1 MAENDVEVC
10 LKKARAFFERAEEV
24 AATDNFDYAIEM
36 YIEGLR
42 MCPDALE
49 DGHAP
54 LRKLALIRQGKGGK
68 KPSWMDKAKHR
79 GGKSPLD
86 EMLNASYLMAKDPD
100 NLDHAEA
107 LLKACVAG
115 SYTRTAEW
123 IAQKLFDANRSADK
137 PSLATYMLLKDSYT
151 SLGLYKEA
159 VAACQSA
166 LDIRPNDAPLRDEL
180 RDLTAQMTVKRGKYD
195 EAGDF
200 RKAIKDKEM
209 QDKLHAQESLVKTE
223 DYRVK
228 AVVDAKANLERSPS
242 PTNAMK
248 LADALFDMDKDT
260 EFNEALNLLEQ
271 WYQKEND
278 FAFKRKQGELGIKRL
293 RSKINRAK
301 SDLKAGADSEK
312 VKKDLT
318 NFVSEL
324 EKVELEHYKAC
335 SGHYPTDLKLKY
347 EYGRCLMREKKYD
360 DAIVLF
366 QEAQRDPR
374 HRVAAMDKTGLCFL
388 LKGWFSDAIDI
399 FEQAFAACEVKDSP
413 IGKELRY
420 NLARSHEANGDEDK
434 ALEIYRKL
442 AQLDFGYKDVRQRVD
457 KLRNKNV
464 SDNN

>member
-1 MAENDVEVC
+1 MVENDIEVC

-24 AATDNFDYAIEM
+24 VATDNFDYAIEM
-36 YIEGLR
+36 YLEGLR
-42 MCPDALE
+42 LCPDALE

-68 KPSWMDKAKHR
+68 KPSTMDKLKHR
-79 GGKSPLD
+79 GGKGLLE

-100 NLDHAEA
+100 NLAHAEA

-115 SYTRTAEW
+115 CFTRTAEW
-123 IAQKLFDANRSADK
+123 IAQKILEANRAGDK
-137 PSLATYMLLKDSYT
+137 PSLATYLLLKDSYA

-159 VAACQSA
+159 VSACQLA
-166 LDIRPNDAPLRDEL
+166 LDMRPNEAPLRDEL

-200 RKAIKDKEM
+200 RKSIKDKDA
-209 QDKLHAQESLVKTE
+209 QDKLHAQESLVKTV
-223 DYRVK
+223 DYRVR
-228 AVVDAKANLERSPS
+228 AVADAKANLAKSPS
-242 PTNAMK
+242 GVNALK
-248 LADALFDMDKDT
+248 LADALFDMDKDA
-260 EFNEALNLLEQ
+260 EFEEAVNLLEE
-271 WYQKEND
+271 WYQKEKD
-278 FAFKRKQGELGIKRL
+278 FAFKRKQGELRIKRL
-293 RSKINRAK
+293 RNKINRAK

-312 VKKDLT
+312 VKQDLA

-335 SGHYPTDLKLKY
+335 SAHYPTDLKLKY
-347 EYGRCLMREKKYD
+347 EYGRCLMRDKQYD
-360 DAIVLF
+360 EAIVLF

-374 HRVAAMDKTGLCFL
+374 YRVMAMDKTGLCFL

-399 FEQAFAACEVKDSP
+399 FEQAFAACEVKDSS
-413 IGKELRY
+413 ISKELRY

-442 AQLDFGYKDVRQRVD
+442 AQLDFGYKDVHQRVD
-457 KLRNKNV
+457 KLRKKEA
-464 SDNN
+464 